1 MKPTSRSASQPTPAR
16 LRSALSGAPLVFA
29 LLAACGGSAEPASS
43 PDTAAPAGAAQATPD
58 RSGLPEPGPTP
69 SWAPPAP
76 EAWQLA
82 SGVQVLHRAH
92 GNVPLVSLY
101 LVLPRGA
108 ETDPPKRAGLTYLM
122 GDLLDEGA
130 GTLGALE
137 LNERLQTLA
146 TDFAVSTGVD
156 FIILSMNTI
165 AENFAPSIDL
175 LADIVRRPKLDEK
188 EFQRRKAQLVAQALA
203 SEADPHTG
211 RRAALLTGLFADGYA
226 GSIPTGTRDSLAAIS
241 LGEVKTHF
249 ARTVVGEGA
258 TFVVV
263 GGIARETVSRELERA
278 FGDWAGKAGTNA
290 RALAPE
296 PAGGKLYF
304 VDYPGA
310 AQSVISVARRAPGAD
325 ADDLFAATV
334 FNRSFGDSF
343 TSRVNLNLREDKGYT
358 YGASSVFQRFEKAG
372 VFGVFSDVRTDV
384 TRASL
389 DEVLREFDQLCTARP
404 LTAEERDASVSGL
417 LLGYPSTFESIGLV
431 ASRYA
436 QLPIYGRPLDWYER
450 WPERISAITLEQANE
465 AGHRYCDRSKFVL
478 AVAGDKAKVAPT
490 LEGLGF
496 EWVELDARG
505 QRR

>member
-1 MKPTSRSASQPTPAR
+1 MKRFEPCLS
-16 LRSALSGAPLVFA
+16 SALRA
-29 LLAACGGSAEPASS
+29 LLLVGGGLALACRTAEPPSAPSS
-43 PDTAAPAGAAQATPD
+43 SAVVVAPPALD
-58 RSGLPEPGPTP
+58 RSRLPEPGPRP

-82 SGVQVLHRAH
+82 SGARVLHRAH
-92 GNVPLVSLY
+92 GNVPLVSLF
-101 LVLPRGA
+101 LVIPRGA

-130 GTLGALE
+130 GSASALE
-137 LNERLQTLA
+137 LNERLQALA
-146 TDFAVSTGVD
+146 TDFAVSTAVD
-156 FIILSMNTI
+156 FVLLSMNTI

-211 RRAALLTGLFADGYA
+211 RRAALYAGLFGDGYA
-226 GSIPTGTRDSLAAIS
+226 GLVPTGTRDSLSAIT
-241 LGEVKTHF
+241 LGEVKAHF
-249 ARTVVGEGA
+249 NRTLVGEGA

-263 GGIARETVSRELERA
+263 GGISREAVSRELERS
-278 FGDWAGKAGTNA
+278 FGDWGGKAGSEA
-290 RALAPE
+290 RPLAPE
-296 PAGGKLYF
+296 PSGGKLYF

-310 AQSVISVARRAPGAD
+310 AQSVVGVARRAPGAD

-334 FNRSFGDSF
+334 FNRSFGESF

-358 YGASSVFQRFEKAG
+358 YGASSVFQRFNKAG
-372 VFGVFSDVRTDV
+372 FFGVFSDVRSDV

-389 DEVLREFDQLCTARP
+389 DEMLRELDELCSSRP

-431 ASRYA
+431 ASRFA

-450 WPERISAITLEQANE
+450 WPERVAAVSLEQANQ
-465 AGHRYCDRSKFVL
+465 AGRRYCDRSKFVL
-478 AVAGDKAKVAPT
+478 AIAGDKAKVAPT
-490 LEGLGF
+490 LDGIGF
-496 EWVELDARG
+496 EWVELDTRG
-505 QRR
+505 QPR

>member
-1 MKPTSRSASQPTPAR
+1 MKFIDRRAVALGALLLGCGGAATPASAPSAS
-16 LRSALSGAPLVFA
+16 AP
-29 LLAACGGSAEPASS
+29 
-43 PDTAAPAGAAQATPD
+43 AAPVAAPD
-58 RSGLPEPGPTP
+58 RSTLPEPGPAP

-82 SGVQVLHRAH
+82 SGVRVLHRVH
-92 GNVPLVSLY
+92 GNVPLVSLF
-101 LVLPRGA
+101 LVIPRGA
-108 ETDPPKRAGLTYLM
+108 ETDPRERAGLSYLM

-130 GTLGALE
+130 GALGALE
-137 LNERLQTLA
+137 LNERLQMLA

-156 FIILSMNTI
+156 YIILSMNTI
-165 AENFAPSIDL
+165 AENFAPSIDI

-211 RRAALLTGLFADGYA
+211 RRAALYTGLFGAGYG
-226 GSIPTGTRDSLAAIS
+226 GSIPTGTRDSLAAIT
-241 LGEVKTHF
+241 LGDVKAHF
-249 ARTVVGEGA
+249 KRTMVGEGA

-263 GGIARETVSRELERA
+263 GGIARDAVSRELERA
-278 FGDWAGKAGTNA
+278 FGDWAGKATTQA
-290 RALAPE
+290 RPLEPE
-296 PAGGKLYF
+296 PSGGQLYF

-310 AQSVISVARRAPGAD
+310 AQSVIGVARRAPGAD

-334 FNRSFGDSF
+334 FNRSFGESF

-358 YGASSVFQRFEKAG
+358 YGASSAFQRFEKAG
-372 VFGVFSDVRTDV
+372 FFGVFSDVRTDV

-389 DEVLREFDQLCTARP
+389 DEVLRELDQLCTTRP

-465 AGHRYCDRSKFVL
+465 AGHRYCDRSKFVI
-478 AVAGDKAKVAPT
+478 AVAGDKAKVQPT
-490 LEGLGF
+490 LDGLGYS
-496 EWVELDARG
+496 WAELDARG
-505 QRR
+505 NPRAR

>member
-1 MKPTSRSASQPTPAR
+1 MKRLSSAWLRPGYR
-16 LRSALSGAPLVFA
+16 LRSAAAAGLV
-29 LLAACGGSAEPASS
+29 LLGCGGSQEPAS
-43 PDTAAPAGAAQATPD
+43 APAATAPAAAAEPGAD
-58 RSGLPEPGPTP
+58 RSGLPEPGPQP
-69 SWAPPAP
+69 SWAPPSP
-76 EAWQLA
+76 ESWQLG
-82 SGVQVLHRAH
+82 SGVRVLHRTH
-92 GNVPLVSLY
+92 GNVPLVSLS
-101 LVLPRGA
+101 LVLPRGT

-188 EFQRRKAQLVAQALA
+188 EFQRRKAQLVAQAIA

-211 RRAALLTGLFADGYA
+211 RRAALITGLFADGYA
-226 GSIPTGTRDSLAAIS
+226 GSIPTGTRDSLSAIT

-249 ARTVVGEGA
+249 SRTVVGEGA

-278 FGDWAGKAGTNA
+278 FGDWAGKARADA
-290 RALAPE
+290 RDLGPE

-310 AQSVISVARRAPGAD
+310 AQSVIGVARRAPGAD

-334 FNRSFGDSF
+334 FNRSFGDAF

-372 VFGVFSDVRTDV
+372 LFGVFSDVRTDV
-384 TRASL
+384 TRESL
-389 DEVLREFDQLCTARP
+389 DEILRELDQLCTTKP
-404 LTAEERDASVSGL
+404 LTAEERDAAVSGL

-431 ASRYA
+431 ASRFA

-450 WPERISAITLEQANE
+450 WPDRISAITLQQANE
-465 AGHRYCDRSKFVL
+465 TGRRYCDRSKFVL
-478 AVAGDKAKVAPT
+478 AVAGDKAKVAPK